1 MELHQPSDDLP
12 AYSEQWDTTQGIKF
26 LLWNVSLDY
35 VRWTTVHQPSDDLP
49 AYSEQWDTTQG
60 IKFLNLKRSTCQC
73 IVLIYYNLDQV
84 SFGKFRNTFIVHRP
98 VMRAYGNG
106 EFVGMAKDICCVEG
120 VFPKNQNVGLLTFDH
135 PDEAT
140 KCIESKPELREPHH
154 YGGKDLFIIPLCS
167 PAQSW
172 PGYRFIQLDIYEP
185 KNSTVFTKY
194 MNILVPIVTR
204 HGGHVIAG
212 TTQSGHF
219 MGARRPSFF
228 FIVQWRNRD
237 SFFACNAEVTPLQ
250 RESGASCTSRILFEL
265 DTQHFAWC

>member
-1 MELHQPSDDLP
+1 MELCQLSDDLP
-12 AYSEQWDTTQGIKF
+12 TNCEQWDTT
-26 LLWNVSLDY
+26 
-35 VRWTTVHQPSDDLP
+35 H
-49 AYSEQWDTTQG
+49 G

-84 SFGKFRNTFIVHRP
+84 SFGKFRNTFIAHSP
-98 VMRAYGNG
+98 VMKAYGNG

-120 VFPKNQNVGLLTFDH
+120 VFPKHQNIGLLTFDN
-135 PDEAT
+135 PDEAM
-140 KCIESKPELREPHH
+140 KCIDSKPELREPHH
-154 YGGKDLFIIPLCS
+154 YGGYDLFIIPLCS

-212 TTQSGHF
+212 TTQSGQF

-228 FIVQWRNRD
+228 FIVQWRSRD
-237 SFFACNAEVTPLQ
+237 AFFACNAEVTPLQ
-250 RESGASCTSRILFEL
+250 RESGASCASRILFEL
-265 DTQHFAWC
+265 DTQHIAWC